1 VSKKALTLLFI
12 IITLNSFSR
21 SIVVPT
27 GGKPAGMGNAFV
39 SQSDAFSVYHNP
51 AGLARFNQ
59 LSVALFYENKYFVEN
74 MSVKSIV
81 ATMPTQSAGTFSLQ
95 FNSFGAP
102 QWAESN
108 IGASYALSL
117 SKTLA
122 AGVQLHYYGRRIP
135 EANILVINAGFDVGA
150 IYQIS
155 DKTSVGANIS
165 NLFTPEIRN
174 SSYTEYIPWRIRGGG
189 HTNFAPDFT
198 LSYEVDKIETLS
210 PSLKIG
216 GEWEAY
222 DGIFFRAGFNTAPS
236 RVFAGFGYLGNHI
249 QFDIAF
255 SYHHY
260 LGYVPSSSI
269 IISI

>member
-1 VSKKALTLLFI
+1 VNKITLTLLCI
-12 IITLNSFSR
+12 IISLNSFSR
-21 SIVVPT
+21 SVIVPT
-27 GGKPAGMGNAFV
+27 GGKPSGMGNAFV

-59 LSVALFYENKYFVEN
+59 LSISLFYENKYLVEQ

-81 ATMPTQSAGTFSLQ
+81 ATLPVQSAGTFSFQ

-102 QWAESN
+102 EWVESN
-108 IGASYALSL
+108 FGASYALSL
-117 SKTLA
+117 TERLS

-135 EANILVINAGFDVGA
+135 EANILVMNAGFDAGA
-150 IYQIS
+150 IYQAS
-155 DKTSVGANIS
+155 DKTFLGANIS

-174 SSYTEYIPWRIRGGG
+174 ISHTEYIPWRIRMGG

-198 LSYEVDKIETLS
+198 LSYEVEKIETLNTAIK
-210 PSLKIG
+210 LG
-216 GEWEAY
+216 GEWEASE
-222 DGIFFRAGFNTAPS
+222 GIFFRAGFNTTPS
-236 RVFAGFGYLGNHI
+236 RIFAGFGYFGNHI

-255 SYHHY
+255 SYHYY

-269 IISI
+269 IISL